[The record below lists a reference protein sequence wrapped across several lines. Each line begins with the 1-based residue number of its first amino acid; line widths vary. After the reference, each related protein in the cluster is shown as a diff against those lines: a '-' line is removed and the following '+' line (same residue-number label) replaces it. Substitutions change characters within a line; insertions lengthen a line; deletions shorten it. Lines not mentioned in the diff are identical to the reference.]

1 MRVPLPPFTRIER
14 VAMVVSVGILLA
26 MTLSIRE
33 YLTDDTFIH
42 LQYARHL
49 AGGHGLVFNLGER
62 VYGCTSP
69 LWVALLADG
78 MALGLD
84 GVLWAKVLGLVAAIA
99 SLGWFLQLMR
109 RTVATP
115 AVRAAATVGWAGHAW
130 MARWAI
136 SGMETPLAVALVL
149 AGFVAFTEGRSWG
162 ARPVRTGSLWALAAL
177 TRPEA
182 MLLVFLWAVC
192 LLIETEDRFG
202 LRRLIA
208 GLLPPLVI
216 VGGWLPFARLYF
228 GSFWPQT
235 LAAKSVGTS
244 TLAVQ
249 LDNAW
254 RQVKLIGATDGV
266 LVLLLAM
273 GLVVARV
280 RRGPGLGSAYRWLP
294 WAWVVA
300 LPSFY
305 VSRGVEALSRY
316 VLLVLPILAWLAWR
330 MAERWWTRSASGE
343 TSERASHAGML
354 AATVT
359 VLVLAQNLLV
369 FQKSVVPHV
378 RSFSPGLRQS
388 LIRWGQWFD
397 RNTAANAVIATP
409 DIGAIGYFSRRSV
422 VDLAGLVTPAMVPL
436 LARETS
442 EEAVATFG
450 FAAFSRPDY
459 LVDRGPT
466 PYGLRSASRFG
477 AALVP
482 LGYTPMPKLGIATG
496 GPTTYSFYR
505 VDWAAFD
512 SLRAR
517 PAR

>member
-1 MRVPLPPFTRIER
+1 VSVPLPPFTRIER
-14 VAMVVSVGILLA
+14 VAVVVSVVILLA

-84 GVLWAKVLGLVAAIA
+84 GVLWAKLLGVVAAIA
-99 SLGWFLQLMR
+99 SLGWFLQLLR

-130 MARWAI
+130 MARWAM
-136 SGMETPLAVALVL
+136 SGLETPLAVALVL
-149 AGFVAFTEGRSWG
+149 AGFVAFTEGRTWG

-182 MLLVFLWAVC
+182 MLLLFLWGVS

-208 GLLPPLVI
+208 GLLPPFVI
-216 VGGWLPFARLYF
+216 VGGWLLFARLYF
-228 GSFWPQT
+228 GTFWPQT
-235 LAAKSVGTS
+235 LIVKSVGAS
-244 TLAVQ
+244 SMGMS
-249 LDNAW
+249 LDHAW
-254 RQVKLIGATDGV
+254 RQARLIVATDGV
-266 LVLLLAM
+266 LLLLLAM
-273 GLVVARV
+273 GLALARVARA
-280 RRGPGLGSAYRWLP
+280 PGFGSAHRWLP
-294 WAWVVA
+294 WAWVIGLPA
-300 LPSFY
+300 LY
-305 VSRGVEALSRY
+305 VSRGVNVLSRD
-316 VLLVLPILAWLAWR
+316 VLVVLPILAWLAWR
-330 MAERWWTRSASGE
+330 AAERWWIGSPSGP
-343 TSERASHAGML
+343 TPERASHAGML
-354 AATVT
+354 AAAIT

-369 FQKSVVPHV
+369 FEKSVIPHV

-388 LIRWGQWFD
+388 LIRWGEWFD
-397 RNTAANAVIATP
+397 RNTPAHAVIATP

-422 VDLAGLVTPAMVPL
+422 LDLAGLVTPAMVPL
-436 LARETS
+436 LARETP

-466 PYGLRSASRFG
+466 RYALRRASRYG
-477 AALVP
+477 TALVP
-482 LGYTPMPKLGIATG
+482 LGYTAMPKLGVATG
-496 GPTTYSFYR
+496 GPTTYSYYR
-505 VDWAAFD
+505 IDWAAFD
-512 SLRAR
+512 SLRAQFTR
-517 PAR
+517 

>member
-1 MRVPLPPFTRIER
+1 VSVPLPPLSRIER

-26 MTLSIRE
+26 MTLSIRD
-33 YLTDDTFIH
+33 YLTDETFIH

-62 VYGCTSP
+62 VYGCASP

-78 MALGLD
+78 IALGLD
-84 GVLWAKVLGLVAAIA
+84 GVVWAKILGVVAAIA
-99 SLGWFLQLMR
+99 SLGWFMQLLR

-130 MARWAI
+130 MARWAM

-149 AGFVAFTEGRSWG
+149 AGFVAFTEGRTWG

-177 TRPEA
+177 TRPEV
-182 MLLVFLWAVC
+182 MLLLFLWGVC

-216 VGGWLPFARLYF
+216 VGGWLLFARFYF
-228 GSFWPQT
+228 GTFWPQT
-235 LAAKSVGTS
+235 LVAKTMGAS
-244 TLAVQ
+244 TLGMQ

-254 RQVKLIGATDGV
+254 RQVRLIGATDGV
-266 LVLLLAM
+266 LLLLLAM
-273 GLVVARV
+273 GLVLARV
-280 RRGPGLGSAYRWLP
+280 PRALGFGSAHRWLP
-294 WAWVVA
+294 WAWVIGLPA
-300 LPSFY
+300 LY
-305 VSRGVEALSRY
+305 LSRGVEVLSRH
-316 VLLVLPILAWLAWR
+316 VLVVLPILAWLAWR
-330 MAERWWTRSASGE
+330 AAERWWTGSASGQ
-343 TSERASHAGML
+343 TSERASHVGML
-354 AATVT
+354 AAAVM

-369 FQKSVVPHV
+369 FQKSVIPHV

-397 RNTAANAVIATP
+397 RNTPANAVIATP

-422 VDLAGLVTPAMVPL
+422 VDLTGLVTPAMVPL
-436 LARETS
+436 LARETP

-459 LVDRGPT
+459 LVDRGPE
-466 PYGLRSASRFG
+466 PYALRRASRYG
-477 AALVP
+477 SALVP
-482 LGYTPMPKLGIATG
+482 LGYTPMPQLGIATG
-496 GPTTYSFYR
+496 GPTTYSYYR
-505 VDWAAFD
+505 VDWAEFD
-512 SLRAR
+512 SLRAQSTR
-517 PAR
+517 